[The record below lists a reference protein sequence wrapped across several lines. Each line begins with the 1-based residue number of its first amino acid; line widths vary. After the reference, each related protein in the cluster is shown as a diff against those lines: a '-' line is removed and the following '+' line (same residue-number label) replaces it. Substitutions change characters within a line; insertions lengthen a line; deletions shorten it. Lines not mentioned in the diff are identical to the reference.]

1 MILEKI
7 KKELVKYQKN
17 EITENIVYSKLAESI
32 KNPKNK
38 RIINHIANDEL
49 DHYNLLKKYTG
60 LNPKPNRINILKY
73 YLISKIFGLTF
84 GLKLME
90 KGEENSKINYNK
102 LLAYIPDAKKM
113 LRDENEHEKK
123 LINLLNEEKLKYVGS
138 IVLGLNDALV
148 ELTGAL
154 AGLTLALQHSK
165 LIAIAGLITGIAAS
179 LSMGA
184 SEYLSIKSEKDKNKN
199 ALKAS
204 IYTWIAYILTV
215 VFLIF
220 PYLIINNLYASLAW
234 ALINAIIII
243 FIFTFYM
250 SVSKDEPFL
259 KNFFEMVLISLGIA
273 AVSFVIGFVIR
284 IIFGI
289 EI

>member
-259 KNFFEMVLISLGIA
+259 TNFFEMVLISLGIA